1 MIKQFHELGL
11 NENIIKAITE
21 LGFQSPTPVQERV
34 IPTLIQENRDIV
46 CLAQTGTGKTAA
58 FGLPILESLN
68 TKLPYTQ
75 ALILSPTRELCRQI
89 TEDINNYGKY
99 YPNLNIVAVYG
110 GASIETQIR
119 ALKKGAHIIVAT
131 PGRMVDL
138 LNRGVAQ
145 IDQIST
151 LVLDEADEMLNMG
164 FKDELDSILEKSPK
178 SKRSLLFSAT
188 LPIEVEGIAKHYM
201 NKPEIITVGTRN
213 SGATNVKHYYYVV
226 QAKDRYLA
234 LKRIADHNPD
244 IYAIVFCRTRQETQE
259 IADSLVKDGYNADA
273 LHGELSQGQRDQ
285 VMGRF
290 KNKTLSL
297 LVATDVAARGIDVN
311 ELTHVINYNLPD
323 EAEQYTHRS
332 GRTGR
337 ADKNGISIAIINSK
351 EIHKIKRIE
360 KILGKTFSQAKIPTG
375 NEVCSM
381 QLLHLIQQIETVE
394 VKDEISEYVD
404 LINEKWKDISKE
416 EIIQKVLSIEFN
428 RFLDYY
434 RHAPDLNLKEEMSR
448 RNNDGSIR
456 AILPDRSEKG
466 FTWLRINQGYKVNLS
481 PRNLIRL
488 LSSCGV
494 GQNGVGRIDIRREF
508 TFVSVESK
516 AAEYLVAEINNTD
529 YKGSVL
535 KIEIVTESRETPR
548 EFRDVPREH
557 HDSERRVRPERRD
570 RSERRD
576 RGDSGDRPD
585 RGARTE
591 RSDRPDRGART
602 ERGDRPQRSGHKRA
616 DTSESAELIKIIRE
630 EEPRAERSEGAR
642 AERSGGTRTEK
653 SESARPSRTEG
664 KSKSEGRKKG
674 KEKPSRSERRSISGG
689 PSGRGRAKRR

>member
-1 MIKQFHELGL
+1 MSKQFHELGL
-11 NENIIKAITE
+11 NQNIIRAITE
-21 LGFQSPTPVQERV
+21 LGFLNPTPVQERV
-34 IPTLIQENRDIV
+34 IPTLIQENKDIV

-68 TKLPYTQ
+68 TKLSHTQ

-89 TEDINNYGKY
+89 TEDIKNYGKY
-99 YPNLNIVAVYG
+99 YENLNIVAVYG

-119 ALKKGAHIIVAT
+119 AIKKGAHIIVAT

-145 IDQIST
+145 IDRIET

-164 FKDELDSILEKSPK
+164 FKEELDSILEKSPK

-188 LPIEVEGIAKHYM
+188 LPLEVEGIAKHYM
-201 NKPEIITVGTRN
+201 NKPEIITIGARN
-213 SGATNVKHYYYVV
+213 SGANNVKHYYYVV
-226 QAKDRYLA
+226 HAKDRYLA

-244 IYAIVFCRTRQETQE
+244 IYAIIFCRTRQETQE
-259 IADSLVKDGYNADA
+259 IADALVKDGYNADA

-297 LVATDVAARGIDVN
+297 LVATDVAARGLDIS

-323 EAEQYTHRS
+323 EPEQYTHRS

-351 EIHKIKRIE
+351 EQHKIKRIE

-375 NEVCSM
+375 SEVCSM
-381 QLLHLIQQIETVE
+381 QLLHLIQQIEKVE
-394 VKDEISEYVD
+394 VKDEIAEYVN

-434 RHAPDLNLKEEMSR
+434 RHAPDLNLKEENSR
-448 RNNDGSIR
+448 KNNDGSVRDIF
-456 AILPDRSEKG
+456 PGPSDKG
-466 FTWLRINQGYKVNLS
+466 FTWLKINLGYRVNLS

-488 LSSCGV
+488 LSSSGV
-494 GQNGVGRIDIRREF
+494 GQNGVGKIDIRREL
-508 TFVSVESK
+508 TFVEVTSK
-516 AAEYLVAEINNTD
+516 AAEYLVEEMNGTD
-529 YKGSVL
+529 YKGITL
-535 KIEIVTESRETPR
+535 KIEVANVNRDSPRDETNQ
-548 EFRDVPREH
+548 
-557 HDSERRVRPERRD
+557 PEK
-570 RSERRD
+570 E
-576 RGDSGDRPD
+576 
-585 RGARTE
+585 
-591 RSDRPDRGART
+591 
-602 ERGDRPQRSGHKRA
+602 
-616 DTSESAELIKIIRE
+616 IIRE
-630 EEPRAERSEGAR
+630 ERRDGRRDNRSVGNREN
-642 AERSGGTRTEK
+642 
-653 SESARPSRTEG
+653 RPEG
-664 KSKSEGRKKG
+664 KRKG
-674 KEKPSRSERRSISGG
+674 KEKPSRSERRSVAGG
-689 PSGRGRAKRR
+689 RAQSSGRRDKKR

>member
-1 MIKQFHELGL
+1 MSKQFHELGL
-11 NENIIKAITE
+11 NQNIIKAITE
-21 LGFQSPTPVQERV
+21 LGFQNPTPVQERI

-58 FGLPILESLN
+58 FGLPILESLD
-68 TKLPYTQ
+68 TKDFHTQ

-99 YPNLNIVAVYG
+99 YDNLNIVAVYG

-138 LNRGVAQ
+138 LNRGVANIENIQ
-145 IDQIST
+145 T

-164 FKDELDSILEKSPK
+164 FKDELDLILEKAPK
-178 SKRSLLFSAT
+178 ERRSLLFSAT
-188 LPIEVEGIAKHYM
+188 LPLEVEGIAKHYM
-201 NKPEIITVGTRN
+201 NKPEIVTVGTRN

-226 QAKDRYLA
+226 HAKDRYLA

-244 IYAIVFCRTRQETQE
+244 IYAIIFCRTRQETQD

-337 ADKNGISIAIINSK
+337 ADKNGISVAIINSK
-351 EIHKIKRIE
+351 ELHKIKRIE
-360 KILGKTFSQAKIPTG
+360 KLIGKTFSQAKIPTG

-381 QLLHLIQQIETVE
+381 QLLHLIQQIEKVE
-394 VKDEISEYVD
+394 VKDEIAEYVN
-404 LINEKWKDISKE
+404 LINDKWKDISKE
-416 EIIQKVLSIEFN
+416 EIVQKVLSLEFN

-434 RHAPDLNLKEEMSR
+434 RHAPDLNLKEESSR
-448 RNNDGSIR
+448 KNNDGSVR
-456 AILPDRSEKG
+456 DAYPPGPSEKG
-466 FTWLRINQGYKVNLS
+466 FTWLKLNMGFRMNVSARHI
-481 PRNLIRL
+481 IRL
-488 LSSCGV
+488 LSSLGV
-494 GQNGVGRIDIRREF
+494 GQNGVGKIDVRREL
-508 TFVSVESK
+508 TFAAVTSK
-516 AAEYLVAEINNTD
+516 AAAYLVEELNDTE
-529 YKGSVL
+529 YKGLHL
-535 KIEIVTESRETPR
+535 KVSISEDGNEYQRDSQREYPR
-548 EFRDVPREH
+548 ERQRDDRDGREREGGERNSGDRNAQRGTAPRRELAGS
-557 HDSERRVRPERRD
+557 DRGGDRRGKDKPSRNERRTSSGGRSQGPNRRD
-570 RSERRD
+570 RNR
-576 RGDSGDRPD
+576 
-585 RGARTE
+585 
-591 RSDRPDRGART
+591 
-602 ERGDRPQRSGHKRA
+602 
-616 DTSESAELIKIIRE
+616 
-630 EEPRAERSEGAR
+630 
-642 AERSGGTRTEK
+642 
-653 SESARPSRTEG
+653 
-664 KSKSEGRKKG
+664 
-674 KEKPSRSERRSISGG
+674 
-689 PSGRGRAKRR
+689 

>member
-11 NENIIKAITE
+11 NQNIIKAITE
-21 LGFQSPTPVQERV
+21 LGFQNPTSVQERV
-34 IPTLIQENRDIV
+34 IPTLIEESKDIV

-58 FGLPILESLN
+58 FGLPILQSLD
-68 TKLPYTQ
+68 TKQNYTQ

-89 TEDINNYGKY
+89 TQDIKNYGKY
-99 YPNLNIVAVYG
+99 YDNLNIVAVYG
-110 GASIETQIR
+110 GASIEAQIK
-119 ALKKGAHIIVAT
+119 ALRKGAHIIVAT

-178 SKRSLLFSAT
+178 EKRSLLFSAT

-213 SGATNVKHYYYVV
+213 SGSNNVKHYYYVV
-226 QAKDRYLA
+226 HAKDRYLA

-259 IADSLVKDGYNADA
+259 IADALVKDGYNADA

-290 KNKTLSL
+290 RNKTLSL

-323 EAEQYTHRS
+323 EPEQYTHRS

-351 EIHKIKRIE
+351 EQHKIKRIE
-360 KILGKTFSQAKIPTG
+360 KIIGKTFAQAKIPTG

-381 QLLHLIQQIETVE
+381 QLLHLIQQIEKVE
-394 VKDEISEYVD
+394 VKDEIAEYVN

-434 RHAPDLNLKEEMSR
+434 RHAPDLNLKEENSR
-448 RNNDGSIR
+448 KNNDGSVREIY
-456 AILPDRSEKG
+456 PGPSDKG
-466 FTWLRINQGYKVNLS
+466 FTWLKINLGYRVNLS

-494 GQNGVGRIDIRREF
+494 GQNGVGKIDIRREF
-508 TFVSVESK
+508 TFAAVASK
-516 AAEYLVAEINNTD
+516 AAEFLVEEINGTD
-529 YKGSVL
+529 YKGITL
-535 KIEIVTESRETPR
+535 KIEIVTESKEI
-548 EFRDVPREH
+548 F
-557 HDSERRVRPERRD
+557 
-570 RSERRD
+570 
-576 RGDSGDRPD
+576 RGDSREPAKEMQ
-585 RGARTE
+585 RGGRREE
-591 RSDRPDRGART
+591 RKE
-602 ERGDRPQRSGHKRA
+602 ERVGGEGRESREGKRDSRSGNSRGGKRN
-616 DTSESAELIKIIRE
+616 EI
-630 EEPRAERSEGAR
+630 
-642 AERSGGTRTEK
+642 TR
-653 SESARPSRTEG
+653 R
-664 KSKSEGRKKG
+664 G
-674 KEKPSRSERRSISGG
+674 KEKPSRSERRSSSRGSSQS
-689 PSGRGRAKRR
+689 SGRR